1 MNREFVLN
9 PKNRK
14 RALIVLIV
22 CIILLT
28 AAVILASRT
37 QQDFGRVAVTDAYYP
52 NANGISIRA
61 KLFMPVG
68 ASREN
73 PLPGVV
79 YIHGYQNNRETGDAY
94 AIEIA
99 RRGMVVLNIDAIGRG
114 HSDIPGNPDAANFD
128 KTYGGRSSVQYLR
141 TLPFVDPRRVGIMGH
156 SLGAE
161 MAYLVAIKDPALR
174 AVVLTGYAYTLEATP
189 TMPKNMLMI
198 IGKYDEFR
206 QRMTMTRDIEQQWM
220 ATQNTRKA
228 FGFDRPELGKTYGD
242 FTAGTAR
249 RVFVPPITH
258 VHESHHQ
265 GAIAE
270 TLIWLN
276 AALSPP
282 ERYWIDPHRQIWPV
296 KEFSTLA
303 AMLFGFA
310 LLLPLGFLL
319 LGTKFFNSL
328 LANPAEGYYCSVR
341 NYRINA
347 AINGGLM
354 WLYLPMILMLF
365 GIHKYVVRIDGVFP
379 MMMVNAVVWWFLWVS
394 IIGFFL
400 FRRWFKRQSASQ
412 GFSLF
417 DMGVSDQAGAFHLNA
432 GKLRRSAILAVIL
445 FLCMYLAEYLAEEL
459 FIVNFRF
466 VWPFFNDLTPYR
478 WLMFFLYLPFIFV
491 CFLQTGIFL
500 HGQLRM
506 PPGKTPMGTFCSRSI
521 SNVIAMCL
529 PIILFLLVQYVPL
542 FLTGFIP
549 FVGPNGLFVVFVINL
564 FHILML
570 LAITSV
576 ISTWFYEWTGQIYL
590 GAILNALLVAW
601 SFAASQVIAP
611 IPV

>member
-1 MNREFVLN
+1 MNREFVLD
-9 PKNRK
+9 PKNR
-14 RALIVLIV
+14 RWALIALII
-22 CIILLT
+22 CIIML
-28 AAVILASRT
+28 AASVILASRT
-37 QQDFGRVAVTDAYYP
+37 QQDFGRVEVRDAYYP

-61 KLFMPVG
+61 KLFMPNG

-114 HSDIPGNPDAANFD
+114 HSGIPGDQKADDFD
-128 KTYGGRSSVQYLR
+128 ITYGGLSSLKYLR
-141 TLPFVDPRRVGIMGH
+141 TLPFVDHGRVGIMGH

-161 MAYLVAIKDPALR
+161 MAYLVALKDPTLR
-174 AVVLTGYAYTLEATP
+174 ALVLTGYAYTLDATP

-220 ATQNTRKA
+220 TTEITRQA
-228 FGFDRPELGKTYGD
+228 FGLDRPELGKTYGD
-242 FTAGTAR
+242 FFAGTAR

-258 VHESHHQ
+258 VHESHSQ

-270 TLIWLN
+270 TLVWLK
-276 AALSPP
+276 AALTPP
-282 ERYWIDPHRQIWPV
+282 ERYWIDPHRQIWPL

-303 AMLFGFA
+303 AMLSGFA

-319 LGTKFFNSL
+319 LGTKLFRSL
-328 LANPAEGYYCSVR
+328 LANPAGGYDCSVR
-341 NYRINA
+341 DYRIYA
-347 AINGGLM
+347 TINGLLL
-354 WLYLPMILMLF
+354 WLYLPLILVLF
-365 GIHKYVVRIDGVFP
+365 GFHKYLVRIDGVFP
-379 MMMVNAVVWWFLWVS
+379 MMMVNAVVWWFLWVN

-400 FRRWFKRQSASQ
+400 FRRWFNKQTASRDI
-412 GFSLF
+412 SLF
-417 DMGVSDQAGAFHLNA
+417 DMGVSDQAGAFHLKA
-432 GKLRRSAILAVIL
+432 GKLGRAAILAIVL
-445 FLCMYLAEYLAEEL
+445 FTCMYLVEYLAEKL

-466 VWPFFNDLTPYR
+466 IWPFFNDLTPYR
-478 WLMFFLYLPFIFV
+478 WRMFFLYLPFIII
-491 CFLQTGIFL
+491 CFLQTGVFL
-500 HGQLRM
+500 HGQLRRS
-506 PPGKTPMGTFCSRSI
+506 PRKTPLRTFCCRSI
-521 SNVIAMCL
+521 SNIIAMCL

-570 LAITSV
+570 LAVTSV

-590 GAILNALLVAW
+590 GAILNALLVTW